1 MADLKEQFYKA
12 PNRIQDGVLYLILE
26 AAICLTFALFDVYH
40 ERYVWTNDWT
50 LSSEWCFVI
59 GLTIIFA
66 ITLCG
71 LGILYGMKAGWIG
84 SMILA
89 IILMAIGIVMI
100 LDLVSYSLT
109 LSGLFYF
116 IFGAISLAELVRKD
130 FRSYCGIGQC
140 ACDTDN

>member
-1 MADLKEQFYKA
+1 MADLKEQFYAA

-26 AAICLTFALFDVYH
+26 AAICLTFALIDVYH
-40 ERYVWTNDWT
+40 EHTVWTKDWT

-59 GLTIIFA
+59 GLVMIFA

-84 SMILA
+84 SVILA
-89 IILMAIGIVMI
+89 IILIAFSMTFMFDI
-100 LDLVSYSLT
+100 VSYNLT

-116 IFGAISLAELVRKD
+116 IFGLISLFELIRKD
-130 FRSYCGIGQC
+130 FRSYCGITK
-140 ACDTDN
+140 DS

>member
-12 PNRIQDGVLYLILE
+12 PNRIQDGVLFLILE
-26 AAICLTFALFDVYH
+26 AAIYLTFSLFDIYH
-40 ERYVWTNDWT
+40 NKTVWEF
-50 LSSEWCFVI
+50 SSELSFVFE
-59 GLTIIFA
+59 LTIIFA

-89 IILMAIGIVMI
+89 ILMSVIGLILMFHV
-100 LDLVSYSLT
+100 VQSSLT

-116 IFGAISLAELVRKD
+116 IFGVISIAELVRKD
-130 FRSYCGIGQC
+130 FRTFCGIGQ
-140 ACDTDN
+140 